1 MARDFCHWW
10 VANLRRISV
19 RFRINDGWLYKTGYS
34 LAVTLAQ
41 HLDQNSRLAQ
51 QPPRGWLRSA
61 QHAMLGAQHFSPKAK
76 HCVEAFFLAVG
87 ENSAWGIF
95 YEYAVREEKK
105 KKAIRRRRQRLKS
118 NFLVRRGRY
127 KKKWRLLRGRLLL
140 FLGTFFYSP

>member
-105 KKAIRRRRQRLKS
+105 KKG
-118 NFLVRRGRY
+118 N
-127 KKKWRLLRGRLLL
+127 
-140 FLGTFFYSP
+140 SP